1 MKIHWITKKCVFSLF
16 YSSHIKQWIFTT
28 CYIQCFW
35 KNTVL
40 RGQAPVS
47 FSSQA
52 RGARSKQGG
61 LEPSQAEAMSP
72 KMHHRE
78 SNLRA
83 QREQISNSNTK
94 QPCHLPARKSHLHR
108 NLIQNCF
115 GDWFSDYVFSLNKFQ
130 NENTDLNT
138 LQKNHEKNVIWKN
151 HEKTVI
157 WNTIK
162 NNVKI
167 NKQVRETLLFEG
179 VNKSLSPNACCTC
192 QYSND
197 NDQSW

>member
-1 MKIHWITKKCVFSLF
+1 MNKNVEDKSVFF
-16 YSSHIKQWIFTT
+16 
-28 CYIQCFW
+28 QCFFILCFHFFFSVFYGHCFFSVL
-35 KNTVL
+35 KKRKKHIYFTVL

-94 QPCHLPARKSHLHR
+94 QPCHLPATKSHLHR

-115 GDWFSDYVFSLNKFQ
+115 GD
-130 NENTDLNT
+130 
-138 LQKNHEKNVIWKN
+138 
-151 HEKTVI
+151 
-157 WNTIK
+157 
-162 NNVKI
+162 
-167 NKQVRETLLFEG
+167 
-179 VNKSLSPNACCTC
+179 
-192 QYSND
+192 
-197 NDQSW
+197 

>member
-1 MKIHWITKKCVFSLF
+1 MLHSVFLKKTLF
-16 YSSHIKQWIFTT
+16 PVARHLCLFRHKQEG
-28 CYIQCFW
+28 
-35 KNTVL
+35 
-40 RGQAPVS
+40 REA
-47 FSSQA
+47 
-52 RGARSKQGG
+52 SKG

>member
-1 MKIHWITKKCVFSLF
+1 MDIVFSVF
-16 YSSHIKQWIFTT
+16 WRKKKHIYF
-28 CYIQCFW
+28 
-35 KNTVL
+35 TVL

-94 QPCHLPARKSHLHR
+94 QPCHLPATKSHLHR

-138 LQKNHEKNVIWKN
+138 FKKPWKKRDLKKPWKTVIWKN

-162 NNVKI
+162 
-167 NKQVRETLLFEG
+167 KQ
-179 VNKSLSPNACCTC
+179 C
-192 QYSND
+192 QD
-197 NDQSW
+197 